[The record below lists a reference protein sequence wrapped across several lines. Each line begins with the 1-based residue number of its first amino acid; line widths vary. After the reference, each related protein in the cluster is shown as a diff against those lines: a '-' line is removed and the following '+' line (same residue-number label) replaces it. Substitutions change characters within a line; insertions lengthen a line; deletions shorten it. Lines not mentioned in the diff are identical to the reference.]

1 MRKTILTLVS
11 VLSLSSVFGQSADEL
26 IGNAIN
32 QQHWKELRTLH
43 SQKGEEVSNPMLR
56 TLSQFLINQVLRGLV

>member
-1 MRKTILTLVS
+1 MRRAILTLIS
-11 VLSLSSVFGQSADEL
+11 ALSLSSVFGQSADEL

-32 QQHWKELRTLH
+32 QQHWRELRNLY

-56 TLSQFLINQVLRGLV
+56 TLSIPYKSFL